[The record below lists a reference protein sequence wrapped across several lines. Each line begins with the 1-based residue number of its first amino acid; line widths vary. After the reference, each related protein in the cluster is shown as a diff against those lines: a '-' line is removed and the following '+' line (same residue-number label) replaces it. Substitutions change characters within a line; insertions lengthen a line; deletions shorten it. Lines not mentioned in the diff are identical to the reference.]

1 MENKS
6 HALVAGLFTLVL
18 LAAAI
23 FIALWLNRD
32 SQDRVPYEIATRLAI
47 PGLNAQAAVRYRG
60 LEVGKVDDIVFD
72 PNVPGQILVRMSVKP
87 DTPITKSTYGTL
99 GYQGVTG
106 IAFVELDD
114 DGSNPVR
121 LPSSKQHVARIEMRP
136 SLFDQL
142 QNRGLAILMQTQ
154 EMTKRVNNL
163 LSEEHQQQ
171 ILGAFDRVGKAA
183 DEFQTIPR
191 QLKPTLDKLP
201 ALTSEMQSTL
211 ASVNRLAQ
219 DASKL
224 TGSLN
229 ETAQQLNAPDGP
241 VAKMNTT
248 LDQAQSEIAPLA
260 HDARATLRALNRT
273 LDNLNNQP
281 QSILFGSRRAAPGPG
296 EEGFAP
302 SGNQE
307 RR

>member
-6 HALVAGLFTLVL
+6 HALVAGIFTLAL

-32 SQDRVPYEIATRLAI
+32 SETRVPYEIATRLSI

-60 LEVGKVDDIVFD
+60 LEVGKVDGIVFD
-72 PNVPGQILVRMSVKP
+72 PKIAGQILVRMSVRP

-106 IAFVELDD
+106 IAYVELDD

-121 LPSSKQHVARIEMRP
+121 LPSSKDHVARIEMRP

-142 QNRGLAILMQTQ
+142 QNRGLAILMQT
-154 EMTKRVNNL
+154 EDVTRRVNNL
-163 LSEEHQQQ
+163 LSDEHQQA
-171 ILGAFDRVGKAA
+171 ILDAFNKVGKAA
-183 DEFQTIPR
+183 DEIQTIPR
-191 QLKPTLDKLP
+191 QLQPTLAKLP
-201 ALTSEMQSTL
+201 ALTTEMQLTF
-211 ASVNRLAQ
+211 ASVNKLAK
-219 DASKL
+219 DAGTL
-224 TGSLN
+224 TANLN
-229 ETAQQLNAPDGP
+229 ETAAQLNAPDGP
-241 VAKMNTT
+241 VAKMSTT
-248 LDQAQSEIAPLA
+248 FDQVQSEMTPLA

-281 QSILFGSRRAAPGPG
+281 QSILFGNRGAMPGPG
-296 EEGFAP
+296 EDGFGA
-302 SGNQE
+302 STK
-307 RR
+307 

>member
-6 HALVAGLFTLVL
+6 HALVAGIFTIALLV
-18 LAAAI
+18 AAV

-32 SQDRVPYEIATRLAI
+32 SETRVPYEIATRLSI

-60 LEVGKVDDIVFD
+60 LEVGKVDAIEFD
-72 PNVPGQILVRMSVKP
+72 QQVPGRILVRMSVKP

-106 IAFVELDD
+106 IAYVELDD

-142 QNRGLAILMQTQ
+142 QNRGLAILMQT
-154 EMTKRVNNL
+154 EDVTRRVNNL
-163 LSEEHQQQ
+163 LSDEHQQQ
-171 ILGAFDRVGKAA
+171 ILAAFDKVGKAA
-183 DEFQTIPR
+183 DEIQTIPH
-191 QLKPTLDKLP
+191 QLQPTLAKLP
-201 ALTSEMQSTL
+201 ALTTETQLTL
-211 ASVNRLAQ
+211 ASINKLAK
-219 DASKL
+219 DASTL
-224 TGSLN
+224 TASLN
-229 ETAQQLNAPDGP
+229 ETAAQLNAPDGP
-241 VAKMNTT
+241 VAKMSTT
-248 LDQAQSEIAPLA
+248 FDQVQAEMTPLA

-281 QSILFGSRRAAPGPG
+281 QSILFGTRAVTPGPG
-296 EEGFAP
+296 EDGFGASP
-302 SGNQE
+302 K
-307 RR
+307 